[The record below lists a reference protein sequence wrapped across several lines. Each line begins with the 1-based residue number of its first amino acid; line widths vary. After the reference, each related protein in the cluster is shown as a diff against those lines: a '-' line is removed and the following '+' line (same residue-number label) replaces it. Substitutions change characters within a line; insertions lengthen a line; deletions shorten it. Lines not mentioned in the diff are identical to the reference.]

1 LIAHKLDIEDNEQ
14 WKKNWIEFELPE
26 KVSIF
31 SSQENES
38 KSSSSLVLLDEIILN
53 KSNSNNE
60 DEDCLIAFAKYA

>member
-1 LIAHKLDIEDNEQ
+1 MIAHKLDIEDNEQ

-26 KVSIF
+26 KVSMF

-53 KSNSNNE
+53 KSNSYNE
-60 DEDCLIAFAKYA
+60 DEDCLIAFAK

>member
-1 LIAHKLDIEDNEQ
+1 MIAHKLDIEDNEQ

-26 KVSIF
+26 KVSMF

-60 DEDCLIAFAKYA
+60 DEDRLIAFAK